1 MTDGSAV
8 VLMLRMVLSLALVLG
23 LVVAF
28 SRGLQRRQG
37 GRRPRRARRQ
47 PSAIEVVARHNLSRT
62 ASVQIVQVGERALL
76 LGVSDAGIRLLG
88 RLPDTSPESIDVDD
102 LDALDDRRD
111 DSQAGCGNLSYLSM
125 AGLGA
130 DGVGHP
136 QTRAERRRGSSPHP
150 TAQQVTRAAARQA
163 DQVAQIIAQALGR
176 VGRRLG

>member
-1 MTDGSAV
+1 MTDGSPV

-23 LVVAF
+23 LVVAV

-47 PSAIEVVARHNLSRT
+47 PSTIEVVARHNLSRT

-88 RLPDTSPESIDVDD
+88 RLPDTSPEGVDD

-111 DSQAGCGNLSYLSM
+111 DSAADSGDLSYLSL

-136 QTRAERRRGSSPHP
+136 QTRAERRRGSSPIRAPSRSPVPPRGRP
-150 TAQQVTRAAARQA
+150 TRWPRSSPRPW
-163 DQVAQIIAQALGR
+163 G
-176 VGRRLG
+176 G